1 MKDIFYHELRN
12 RVQEIREIEK
22 DGMSS
27 ELYHISE
34 KGMMLIDT
42 IHLLEEFANAAR
54 KYGLLELEERACKAE
69 STPGGRYL
77 KQFICLVVDGI
88 DPGLLE
94 EMAELR
100 YYTAPVSSYSALQ
113 YLIMVKGILEIQ
125 QGTNPVVIREILLC
139 MLPEEICDAYLAME
153 RERQK
158 ALDKAESNAE
168 ADIDLSIVEKVC
180 GESES
185 SIRPE
190 DDCYYIV
197 RMLEELFR
205 SVSDRGIQRMLRDV
219 YNPDLCLALKG
230 MSGDVRKI
238 VFNNLS
244 ARLAVMVAEDM
255 EMMGSV
261 RLSDV
266 GDACSKLLTIF
277 LKLIETCEIVCD
289 EELITKEM
297 AGIFVKRFEKGNE
310 MEIKKSESRLQN
322 LWSEYQ
328 QHSNRWIGEK

>member
-1 MKDIFYHELRN
+1 MTFREYRTKYGEIEHVLIQMTDEQEKETAMKDIFYHELRN

-22 DGMSS
+22 DEMSG
-27 ELYHISE
+27 ELYHIFE

-42 IHLLEEFANAAR
+42 IHLLEEFSNAAR
-54 KYGLLELEERACKAE
+54 KYGFLELEERACKAE

-88 DPGLLE
+88 DPELLE

-113 YLIMVKGILEIQ
+113 CLIMVKWILEIQ
-125 QGTNPVVIREILLC
+125 RGPNPRVIREI
-139 MLPEEICDAYLAME
+139 
-153 RERQK
+153 
-158 ALDKAESNAE
+158 
-168 ADIDLSIVEKVC
+168 
-180 GESES
+180 
-185 SIRPE
+185 
-190 DDCYYIV
+190 
-197 RMLEELFR
+197 
-205 SVSDRGIQRMLRDV
+205 
-219 YNPDLCLALKG
+219 
-230 MSGDVRKI
+230 
-238 VFNNLS
+238 VFKNLS

-255 EMMGSV
+255 EMMGPV

-266 GDACSKLLTIF
+266 GDVCNKLLTIF

-310 MEIKKSESRLQN
+310 MEIKSLKAGFKICGVSIISIPTGGSGRNKEFCN
-322 LWSEYQ
+322 DPVYE
-328 QHSNRWIGEK
+328 

>member
-1 MKDIFYHELRN
+1 MKDIFYQELKN
-12 RVQEIREIEK
+12 RVQEIRETEK
-22 DGMSS
+22 SGMTG
-27 ELYHISE
+27 EPYHISD

-42 IHLLEEFANAAR
+42 IHLLEELANTAR
-54 KYGLLELEERACKAE
+54 KYGLLELEERARKAE
-69 STPGGRYL
+69 SAPGGRYL

-88 DPGLLE
+88 DPELLE

-100 YYTAPVSSYSALQ
+100 YYTAPINSYSALQ
-113 YLIMVKGILEIQ
+113 YLIIVKGILEIQ
-125 QGTNPVVIREILLC
+125 QGTNPVVIREVLLC

-153 RERQK
+153 REKQE
-158 ALDKAESNAE
+158 AQLDNSESKAES
-168 ADIDLSIVEKVC
+168 DVDTSIVEKVC

-197 RMLEELFR
+197 RMLEELFI

-238 VFNNLS
+238 VFN
-244 ARLAVMVAEDM
+244 AVMVAKDM
-255 EMMGSV
+255 EMMGPV

-266 GDACSKLLTIF
+266 GDACNKLLTIF

-297 AGIFVKRFEKGNE
+297 AGIFVKRFEKGNDTE
-310 MEIKKSESRLQN
+310 VIESESRLHN

-328 QHSNRWIGEK
+328 QHSNRWIGKK